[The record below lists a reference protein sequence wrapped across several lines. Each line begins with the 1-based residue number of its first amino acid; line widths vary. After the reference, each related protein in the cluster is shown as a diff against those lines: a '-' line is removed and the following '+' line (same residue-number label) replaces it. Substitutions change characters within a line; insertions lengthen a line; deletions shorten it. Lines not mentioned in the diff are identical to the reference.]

1 MRIKIMKKQPEPKN
15 DRVTLNQSDATACS
29 SCESAFA
36 RFHEKRRERLIDYI
50 EKRVARHVKSGGN
63 DTPYYRSECAYDGMR
78 DLPQHTDRDIWNAA
92 WKACQEN
99 A

>member
-1 MRIKIMKKQPEPKN
+1 MKPTQP
-15 DRVTLNQSDATACS
+15 LSASDSTPCS
-29 SCESAFA
+29 PCELAFA
-36 RFHEKRRERLIDYI
+36 RFHEKRRERLVAFV

-78 DLPQHTDRDIWNAA
+78 VLPQHADRDVWNAA
-92 WKACQEN
+92 WKACLET